1 MRHIIKSVK
10 MTMILGFIQTLLS
23 MLAGDLSAKFLH
35 KSTTRKISCIWWHF
49 DTHSK
54 ADLVFLVS

>member
-35 KSTTRKISCIWWHF
+35 KVQPEKLAAYMAF
-49 DTHSK
+49 
-54 ADLVFLVS
+54 

>member
-35 KSTTRKISCIWWHF
+35 KVQPEKLAAYEWHF
-49 DTHSK
+49 DTRSK

>member
-10 MTMILGFIQTLLS
+10 NDYDSWIYSNIIINVS
-23 MLAGDLSAKFLH
+23 GDLSAKFLH
-35 KSTTRKISCIWWHF
+35 KVQPEKLAAYEWHF